1 MLKHISKT
9 VIERDHVVYTVR
21 RGSDGSCVKYKC
33 FVRNR
38 NMDQRIQTK
47 RRGRQSL
54 SWPNSA
60 VESKVYP
67 QENIFLFL

>member
-9 VIERDHVVYTVR
+9 AIERDHIVYSVR

-33 FVRNR
+33 YARNR
-38 NMDQRIQTK
+38 NMDHKIQKK

-54 SWPNSA
+54 SWPNS
-60 VESKVYP
+60 VMETKVSS
-67 QENIFLFL
+67 